1 MSAEPASATAPPPAA
16 TTTTAPIPFRES
28 SVASTGDV
36 FGMFA
41 ITLLLLAAFAGAAWY
56 ARKAGWLDRWIGKLP
71 AKPGIPVRRLTVV
84 ERLPL
89 SRKTM
94 VYRIVDGDRQYLL
107 AESMGGVQWLP
118 IDAPPEAAP

>member
-1 MSAEPASATAPPPAA
+1 MSAKSASATPPPPVTA
-16 TTTTAPIPFRES
+16 TVPAPIPFRES

-56 ARKAGWLDRWIGKLP
+56 ARKAGWLDRWVGKLP
-71 AKPGIPVRRLTVV
+71 AKPGIPARRLAVV

-89 SRKTM
+89 SRKTV
-94 VYRIVDGDRQYLL
+94 VYRIADGDRQYLL

-118 IDAPPEAAP
+118 VDAPTEATP

>member
-1 MSAEPASATAPPPAA
+1 MSAKPAAAPPSPPVTTAA
-16 TTTTAPIPFRES
+16 TAPIPFRES

-56 ARKAGWLDRWIGKLP
+56 ARKAGWLDRWVGKLP
-71 AKPGIPVRRLTVV
+71 AKAGIPARRLAVV

-118 IDAPPEAAP
+118 VDAPMETAP